1 MFWGRQAS
9 ASALSCSK
17 EEAMTR
23 RSYSTEASEDGLG
36 SEQGALHAQSSGLEF
51 FFFDFFFFPFHVY
64 DDVVVSI

>member
-1 MFWGRQAS
+1 
-9 ASALSCSK
+9 
-17 EEAMTR
+17 MTR